1 MDIYKVIREPHIT
14 EKGTLAKE
22 MSNQVCF
29 RVDRRAN
36 KVEIR
41 KAVEAMFKVKVID
54 VTTMNMRGKKR
65 RIGKSI
71 GRRPDWKKAL
81 VRIAPGEDITF
92 FEGM

>member
-41 KAVEAMFKVKVID
+41 HAVESIWKVKVD
-54 VTTMNMRGKKR
+54 KVRTQRYQGKTKR
-65 RIGKSI
+65 L
-71 GRRPDWKKAL
+71 GRFVGQRPAWKKAIVTL
-81 VRIAPGEDITF
+81 A
-92 FEGM
+92 EGQSIPDFS